1 MAISGI
7 QNINIGLPNESIGSD
22 SLYTAFTKTQQ
33 NFSNL
38 FANSSPY
45 NTFTA
50 GNGISTSANSTTG
63 VVTITNTGVTNIV
76 AGTNITVSAAN
87 GNVTISAN
95 AGGNGG
101 GGTVTS
107 VAIVGAN
114 SNARITANGSPIV
127 SNGTITLDLANSGVT
142 PGSYSYPTLTIDA
155 YGRITSASNAA
166 SLGTV
171 TSVGVTPGAG
181 IQVTGSPIT
190 TNGNITVTNTGVTR
204 LNAGTGIS
212 LSGANGN
219 VTVSTT
225 ITGGTVT
232 SVGLTSS
239 SLTVTGSPIVSTG
252 TITVDLPND
261 ITLSGNITSSNLTT
275 NGSVFFAGSEN
286 LTSGSAAN
294 LLVTASYFT
303 TTGASTAT
311 LAAGTNGQIKTFMMV
326 AHGGNMVITVTNAGW
341 KTSGTGTISFN
352 AIGVAVTLQYINNK
366 WYCIGNNNCVF
377 A

>member
-22 SLYTAFTKTQQ
+22 SLYSAFTKTQQ

-38 FANSSPY
+38 FSNASPF

-50 GNGISTSANSTTG
+50 GNGISTNANSTTG

-76 AGTNITVSAAN
+76 AGTNITVSSAN
-87 GNVTISAN
+87 GNVTISSN
-95 AGGNGG
+95 GGGNGG

-107 VAIVGAN
+107 IAIVGAN

-142 PGSYSYPTLTIDA
+142 PGSYSYPTVTIDEF
-155 YGRITSASNAA
+155 GRITSASNAT

-171 TSVGVTPGAG
+171 TSVGMTPGEG
-181 IQVTGSPIT
+181 IQITGSPIT
-190 TNGNITVTNTGVTR
+190 TNGNISVTNTGVTR

-239 SLTVTGSPIVSTG
+239 TLTVSGSPIVSTG
-252 TITVDLPND
+252 TITVDLPNNVA
-261 ITLSGNITSSNLTT
+261 ISGNITSSNLTT
-275 NGSVFFAGSEN
+275 SGSIFLTGSEN
-286 LTSGSAAN
+286 LLNGGAAN
-294 LLVTASYFT
+294 LLVTASYIT
-303 TTGASTAT
+303 TTGVSTAT
-311 LAAGTNGQIKTFMMV
+311 LAAGANGQIKTFMM
-326 AHGGNMVITVTNAGW
+326 ADYGGNMVITVTNAGW
-341 KTSGTGTISFN
+341 KVSGTGTISFN
-352 AIGVAVTLQYINNK
+352 ARGVGVTLQYINNK
-366 WYCIGNNNCVF
+366 WFCIGNNNCVF